1 MEKNIKVH
9 ITEFLGNV
17 NNSQGPPVVYS
28 TVYSCYFWHINWTFW
43 KELDYQLTIRY
54 ALLVVN

>member
-1 MEKNIKVH
+1 M
-9 ITEFLGNV
+9 TESLGNV
-17 NNSQGPPVVYS
+17 NNSRGPPVVYS